1 MSEAKRI
8 PKLSESEIADLQRM
22 ARSKL
27 GECRKTQDVIG
38 NQVFSIL
45 GLYARVFYYPLG
57 ENGPWGLTY
66 VWGTDSVYS
75 DDKPFVTINTSIP
88 FDAQVFAA
96 AHELYHIWFDQRAE
110 AIPSSILYDSGE
122 NGHEIEDPELRANR
136 FAAEFLVDEDLLRQ
150 EMKIYSIMSGKIR
163 VKDVLTL
170 ASLFTVPYKTMV
182 KRLYEIGAI
191 NKSEL
196 DDFLSKSE
204 ATLTSLRTRFAL
216 PTLPTDNH
224 VCIDN
229 LVELAVSAYEQKKI
243 SYEKL
248 QYVLSISNLE
258 PKDVGIDE
266 PVSIMPPSDELLDSI
281 MEE

>member
-1 MSEAKRI
+1 MNEVKRI
-8 PKLSESEIADLQRM
+8 PKLSEGEIADLQRM

-38 NQVFSIL
+38 NQIFSIL

-57 ENGPWGLTY
+57 EKEPWGLTY
-66 VWGTDSVYS
+66 MWGTDSAYS
-75 DDKPFVTINTSIP
+75 DEKPFVAINTSIP
-88 FDAQVFAA
+88 IDAQVFAA
-96 AHELYHIWFDQRAE
+96 AHELYHIWFDQRSE

-122 NGHEIEDPELRANR
+122 SDHEIDDPELRANR

-150 EMKIYSIMSGKIR
+150 EMKIYSITPGKIR

-170 ASLFTVPYKTMV
+170 ASLFTVPYKTMI
-182 KRLYEIGAI
+182 KRLCEIGAM
-191 NKSEL
+191 NKFEM

-204 ATLTSLRTRFAL
+204 DILTSLRTRFAL
-216 PTLPTDNH
+216 PTLPTDNR
-224 VCIDN
+224 VLIDN

-258 PKDVGIDE
+258 PKDVGIEE
-266 PVSIMPPSDELLDSI
+266 PITIMPPSDELLDSI